1 MYDDDNKYR
10 VHCNKDLGEMSTN
23 KPANLCQ
30 FSWNNAHIV
39 TDYLLRRKGTSGV
52 MLSHR
57 VLNSYW
63 IAILYHS
70 VVSRKFLVEEIYSSY
85 NWTCLYLHSKLT
97 GVNVS
102 HCSNTIV
109 YHEENR
115 TQLLQQSTQ
124 IKVLKVLNAHVVHVT
139 RNVTFSKTRR

>member
-1 MYDDDNKYR
+1 MKCQRTNR
-10 VHCNKDLGEMSTN
+10 STF
-23 KPANLCQ
+23 ANLAETMLTSLEIICYVGR
-30 FSWNNAHIV
+30 A
-39 TDYLLRRKGTSGV
+39 LSGV

-85 NWTCLYLHSKLT
+85 NWTCLHLHSKLT
-97 GVNVS
+97 GLNVS

-139 RNVTFSKTRR
+139 RDVTFSKTRR

>member
-1 MYDDDNKYR
+1 MKCQRTNRPTFDNLVETMLTSLQIICYVGR
-10 VHCNKDLGEMSTN
+10 
-23 KPANLCQ
+23 A
-30 FSWNNAHIV
+30 
-39 TDYLLRRKGTSGV
+39 LLV
-52 MLSHR
+52 WCYR

-63 IAILYHS
+63 IAVFYHS

-85 NWTCLYLHSKLT
+85 NWTCLHLHSKLT
-97 GVNVS
+97 GLNVC

-115 TQLLQQSTQ
+115 TRLLQQSTQ

-139 RNVTFSKTRR
+139 RHVTFSKTRR

>member
-1 MYDDDNKYR
+1 MKCQRTNR
-10 VHCNKDLGEMSTN
+10 STF
-23 KPANLCQ
+23 ANLAETMLTSLEIICYVGR
-30 FSWNNAHIV
+30 A
-39 TDYLLRRKGTSGV
+39 LSGV

-70 VVSRKFLVEEIYSSY
+70 VVSRKFLVEEIYSS
-85 NWTCLYLHSKLT
+85 CLHLHSKLT
-97 GVNVS
+97 GLNVS

-139 RNVTFSKTRR
+139 RNVTFSKTHR

>member
-1 MYDDDNKYR
+1 MKCQR
-10 VHCNKDLGEMSTN
+10 TN
-23 KPANLCQ
+23 RPTFANLVETMLTSLQIICYVGR
-30 FSWNNAHIV
+30 A
-39 TDYLLRRKGTSGV
+39 LLV
-52 MLSHR
+52 WCLSHR

-63 IAILYHS
+63 IAVFYHS

-85 NWTCLYLHSKLT
+85 NWTCLHLHSKLT
-97 GVNVS
+97 GLNVC

-115 TQLLQQSTQ
+115 TRLLQQSTQ

-139 RNVTFSKTRR
+139 RHVTFSKTRR